1 MDKSLY
7 VYVKLIDAGFS
18 VETFNNGKQF
28 NVRDKN
34 GIIQSFYTSGTIVAH
49 DANNKIYSIREKTV
63 VDLLN
68 YAIKAIQEL
77 SAKVD
82 EQEKRIKELERN

>member
-7 VYVKLIDAGFS
+7 VYTKLIDAGFS
-18 VETFNNGKQF
+18 VEIFNSGKQF
-28 NVRDKN
+28 NVRDEN

-63 VDLLN
+63 ADFINLLN
-68 YAIKAIQEL
+68 NPEILNQFIG
-77 SAKVD
+77 VCD
-82 EQEKRIKELERN
+82 E

>member
-7 VYVKLIDAGFS
+7 VYAKLIDAGFS
-18 VETFNNGKQF
+18 VEAFNNGKQF

-49 DANNKIYSIREKTV
+49 DASNKIYSIREKTV
-63 VDLLN
+63 IDFINLLSN
-68 YAIKAIQEL
+68 PEALNQLIGVFNE
-77 SAKVD
+77 
-82 EQEKRIKELERN
+82 

>member
-7 VYVKLIDAGFS
+7 VYTKLIDAGFS
-18 VETFNNGKQF
+18 AEAFNNGKQF

-49 DANNKIYSIREKTV
+49 DVNNKIHSIREKTV
-63 VDLLN
+63 VDFINLLN
-68 YAIKAIQEL
+68 NPETLNQLIGVYNE
-77 SAKVD
+77 
-82 EQEKRIKELERN
+82 

>member
-18 VETFNNGKQF
+18 VEAFNNGKQF

-63 VDLLN
+63 VDFINLLN
-68 YAIKAIQEL
+68 NPETLNQLIGVCNE
-77 SAKVD
+77 
-82 EQEKRIKELERN
+82 

>member
-18 VETFNNGKQF
+18 AEVFI

-49 DANNKIYSIREKTV
+49 DANNKIHSIREKTV
-63 VDLLN
+63 VDFINLLN
-68 YAIKAIQEL
+68 NPETLKQLIGVCNE
-77 SAKVD
+77 
-82 EQEKRIKELERN
+82 

>member
-49 DANNKIYSIREKTV
+49 DVNNKIYSIREKTV
-63 VDLLN
+63 VDFINLLN
-68 YAIKAIQEL
+68 NPETLNQLIGVYNE
-77 SAKVD
+77 
-82 EQEKRIKELERN
+82 

>member
-7 VYVKLIDAGFS
+7 VYTKLIDAGFS
-18 VETFNNGKQF
+18 AEIFNNGKQF

-49 DANNKIYSIREKTV
+49 DASNKIYSIQEKTII
-63 VDLLN
+63 DFINLLN
-68 YAIKAIQEL
+68 NPEILDQFIGVY
-77 SAKVD
+77 D
-82 EQEKRIKELERN
+82 E

>member
-34 GIIQSFYTSGTIVAH
+34 GSRFH
-49 DANNKIYSIREKTV
+49 
-63 VDLLN
+63 
-68 YAIKAIQEL
+68 
-77 SAKVD
+77 
-82 EQEKRIKELERN
+82 

>member
-34 GIIQSFYTSGTIVAH
+34 GIIQSFYASGTIVAH

-63 VDLLN
+63 VDFINLLN
-68 YAIKAIQEL
+68 NPETLNQLIGVYNE
-77 SAKVD
+77 
-82 EQEKRIKELERN
+82 